1 MEKTAIYSC
10 DRLYVTADARMAQ
23 QLYKASDLVLSIPA
37 GAGEYWPSR
46 MFKPIILLVLI
57 FSFINRHPCW
67 QLQST
72 PKMFAMATQMQG
84 LFEAKDAAEGNILR
98 KFMLECKQL

>member
-57 FSFINRHPCW
+57 FFIY
-67 QLQST
+67 QQT
-72 PKMFAMATQMQG
+72 PLLAAPKHTKNVRNGYA
-84 LFEAKDAAEGNILR
+84 DAR
-98 KFMLECKQL
+98 FV